1 MINQI
6 VMKKYIL
13 TLILSM
19 VSLAVSAKSPNLHV
33 EQMFNGSYNTNPS
46 VSLNISKNQEKYFR
60 GCTVTKN
67 KGILSKVS
75 KLFEKDLPRATRSQ
89 DLISNGTR
97 FRSMTVIN
105 NGEEIYV
112 GLSYDADDGCYL
124 FISGPLKAFK

>member
-1 MINQI
+1 
-6 VMKKYIL
+6 MKKIIL
-13 TLILSM
+13 LLVLSM
-19 VSLAVSAKSPNLHV
+19 VSLTLYAKTPNLHV

-60 GCTVTKN
+60 GCTVTRN
-67 KGILSKVS
+67 KGILSKVT
-75 KLFEKDLPRATRSQ
+75 KLFEKDLPRSTRSQ

-97 FRSMTVIN
+97 FRSMTIIN